1 MRGEQSGVKPV
12 AARLSAREQAWCLT
26 ANRWG
31 ARQAVRAY
39 FRFVSRLG
47 DGTFWYALML
57 MLALCDGWRGL
68 GAAAHL
74 AVVGGIATL
83 LYRRLKRWTRR
94 PRPFAADGRIQA
106 WIAPLD
112 EYSFPSGHTL
122 HAVTFTLVALAYYP
136 SLIWLLLPF
145 TLSVAASRVVLGM
158 HYPSDVIAAGG
169 IGALLASASLWL
181 VPGVSLL
188 G

>member
-1 MRGEQSGVKPV
+1 MNPIG
-12 AARLSAREQAWCLT
+12 ARLSAREQAWCLS

-47 DGTFWYALML
+47 DGAFWYALML
-57 MLALCDGWRGL
+57 LFSLWDGWRGL
-68 GAAAHL
+68 GAAAHMAMVG
-74 AVVGGIATL
+74 AVATL

-112 EYSFPSGHTL
+112 EFSFPSGHTL
-122 HAVTFTLVALAYYP
+122 HAVAFSLVALAWYP
-136 SLIWLLLPF
+136 WLLPILLPF

-158 HYPSDVIAAGG
+158 HYPSDVLAACLIGG
-169 IGALLASASLWL
+169 GLAGISVWLL
-181 VPGVSLL
+181 PGVGLQ